1 MPEEAIYQL
10 RNITYH
16 YPTGEKALDDINLTV
31 YKGER
36 LVFLGANGC
45 GKSTL
50 LKLINGLIF
59 PQQGSIFAFGEMIN
73 EERLSREEIAFAFR
87 RKIGFV
93 FQNSEAQLFN
103 SNVWNEIAFGPI
115 QMGLGRE
122 EVVRRVE
129 EVIEMLELGP
139 LKNRPPFKLSG
150 GEKKKVALASV
161 LSFNP
166 DILLLDEP
174 TNGLDPR
181 TQRMLLNL
189 IKQLNKA
196 GKTIISATHNLDIL
210 SELSDRIIVFGE
222 EHRLVAEG
230 SSEEI
235 LSDRSLLIKVNL
247 IDEEFHSHTH
257 GDGHRH
263 FHVHA

>member
-1 MPEEAIYQL
+1 MPEEAIYNLQ
-10 RNITYH
+10 NISYH
-16 YPTGEKALDDINLTV
+16 YPTGEKALDNINLSV
-31 YKGER
+31 YRGER
-36 LVFLGANGC
+36 LVLLGANGS

-50 LKLINGLIF
+50 LKVINGLIF
-59 PQQGSIFAFGEMIN
+59 PQQGSVYAFGEMIN
-73 EERLSREEIAFAFR
+73 EEKLAREETAFAFR
-87 RKIGFV
+87 RKVGFV

-115 QMGLGRE
+115 QMGMKKK
-122 EVVRRVE
+122 EVIHRVE
-129 EVIEMLELGP
+129 DVIEMLELGP
-139 LKNRPPFKLSG
+139 LRDRPPFKLSG

-161 LSFNP
+161 LSYNP

-174 TNGLDPR
+174 TSGLDPR

-196 GKTIISATHNLDIL
+196 GKTIVSATHNLDIL
-210 SELSDRIIVFGE
+210 DELSDRIIVFGE
-222 EHRLVAEG
+222 EHHLVAEG
-230 SSEEI
+230 TSEEI
-235 LSDRSLLIKVNL
+235 LSNRSLLIDVNL

>member
-1 MPEEAIYQL
+1 LPEEAIYQL